1 MPHSSNIWPT
11 AFPKIL
17 LTYLEIALVKF
28 ECTFQIKISDFSK
41 FLSFFTATYLKKQNV
56 TKYHN
61 CYRFKMMRV
70 QYR

>member
-1 MPHSSNIWPT
+1 MPHSSNIWLT

-41 FLSFFTATYLKKQNV
+41 FLSFFTTTYFKK
-56 TKYHN
+56 TK
-61 CYRFKMMRV
+61 CDKIS
-70 QYR
+70 QLL